1 MQYLLFK
8 MTLGRLIY
16 IIRRRVKLGIAHW
29 YAEHFLMDRITAWR
43 CNVNL
48 PQTEVPIH
56 LLTSKHD
63 WKMALWMLVSF
74 QEASG
79 RRWPLVLHEDGSLT
93 ETEFSIYRSMFPGMR
108 IITRREADNEME
120 IQLTNFPRCAEYR
133 RRMPHGLK
141 SFDIPYFSQSDRFLM
156 IDPDVLFFQPPQE
169 ILDWV
174 DHPADGSCWFNQ
186 DFQEPSPIS
195 QEQALNDLGI
205 NLWPMVNS
213 GLSLLT
219 RQSVCDLKGM
229 EFYLNHP
236 SLQDPKI
243 QWRVEQT
250 LLALC
255 ASRDNKGGLLPLTY
269 EVSPNKHRRPG
280 CVARHYVGCVRGRF
294 LSEGLIKLKNK
305 IYEY

>member
-1 MQYLLFK
+1 M
-8 MTLGRLIY
+8 
-16 IIRRRVKLGIAHW
+16 A
-29 YAEHFLMDRITAWR
+29 
-43 CNVNL
+43 NVPL
-48 PQTEVPIH
+48 H
-56 LLTSKHD
+56 LLASKHD

-74 QEASG
+74 HEATG
-79 RRWPLVLHEDGSLT
+79 RRWPVILHEDGSLS
-93 ETEFSIYRSMFPGMR
+93 EREFSIFRTMFPSIR
-108 IITRREADNEME
+108 IITRREADTEME
-120 IQLTNFPRCAEYR
+120 HQLKNFPRCAEYR
-133 RRMPHGLK
+133 RKMPHGLK
-141 SFDIPYFSQSDRFLM
+141 AFDIPYFCQSDRFLM
-156 IDPDVLFFQPPQE
+156 IDPDVLFFKCPQE
-169 ILDWV
+169 IIDWA
-174 DHPADGSCWFNQ
+174 DHPSDESCWFNQ

-255 ASRDNKGGLLPLTY
+255 ASKANKGGLLTTNY
-269 EVSPNKHRRPG
+269 EVSPNKHMQSG
-280 CVARHYVGCVRGRF
+280 CVARHYVGCVRERF
-294 LSEGLIKLKNK
+294 LSEGVININK
-305 IYEY
+305 KYV